1 MKYSKAT
8 KTITIA
14 QNTQAGSTD
23 HASPII
29 VLNHQKAD
37 KTTRATI
44 QPHEQ
49 PSGHD
54 DADGGRGH
62 R

>member
-8 KTITIA
+8 TMTTSAK
-14 QNTQAGSTD
+14 NTHTGSTA

-29 VLNHQKAD
+29 VLNHQKTD

-49 PSGHD
+49 PSLID
-54 DADGGRGH
+54 LPN
-62 R
+62 

>member
-49 PSGHD
+49 PSLID
-54 DADGGRGH
+54 LPN
-62 R
+62 